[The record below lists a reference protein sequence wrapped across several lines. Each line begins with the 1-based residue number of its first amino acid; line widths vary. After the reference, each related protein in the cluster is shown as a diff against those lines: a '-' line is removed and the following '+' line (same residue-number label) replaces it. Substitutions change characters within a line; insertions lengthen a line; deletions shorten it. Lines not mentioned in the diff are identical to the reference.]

1 MHFTGAPFSIGSVC
15 FRFVFGIPGE
25 ENLEIMK
32 ALHHSKIRFITTRH
46 EQGAAFMADVYGR
59 LTGKAGVCL
68 STLGPGATNLVTGV
82 ADANSDGAPL
92 IAITGQVG
100 TERMHLTS
108 HQYLDLVGMFEPITK
123 RSKQIVRPDT
133 TNEIVR
139 IAFKY
144 AESEKPGAS
153 YIDLPCDIAAMEVPE
168 GPGRLMLTHHR
179 AALELP
185 DEDSVAQAASM
196 IREAKHPLIL
206 AGHSAVRNNAS
217 GALRMFAD
225 KLSVP
230 VVTTMMA
237 KGVVPDSDQNCVGT
251 IGIPETDYPDKALAQ
266 ADLVIAVGYDIVEF
280 APRKWN
286 GDSSHRIIHIDE
298 RATHVN
304 KLYQPEIE
312 VIGDI
317 SACLEKI
324 AEQCS
329 PCPEPLWAYNIRRER
344 LEDAGRFTDDVSYPV
359 KPQKVI
365 SDIRRILADDDI
377 LLCDVGAHK
386 MWVARDYP
394 CEEPKTCIISNGF
407 ATMGIAVPGA
417 VAAKL
422 IYPDKKILAVTGDG
436 GFLMNCQELE
446 TAVRIGT
453 NFVTLI
459 FHDGSYGLIKWR
471 CRFRQPGFCKAC
483 GKLRLQGL
491 PDQPYGG
498 SSPGA
503 RGCVPAEGTVC
514 YRLPC
519 GLPRESEAIGAAAGS
534 YYPFNVSPQN
544 KPVRSP
550 GGGSQFCGHEE
561 TVSAPPP
568 VLIQQ
573 IFVPVIHVPDYS
585 VILCG
590 SYSDRCVSS
599 VPSIRKKRRACQFS

>member
-1 MHFTGAPFSIGSVC
+1 MIFYPDEIILFFKYSRKQRRFGNAFYRSAFFNWQRLFCSFRRAAAAGEEQTAMNTAELLVRCLENEGV
-15 FRFVFGIPGE
+15 RFVFGIPGE

-251 IGIPETDYPDKALAQ
+251 IGIPETDYPDKALVQ

-286 GDSSHRIIHIDE
+286 GDSSHRII
-298 RATHVN
+298 
-304 KLYQPEIE
+304 
-312 VIGDI
+312 
-317 SACLEKI
+317 
-324 AEQCS
+324 

-365 SDIRRILADDDI
+365 SDIRRVLADDDI

-459 FHDGSYGLIKWR
+459 FHV
-471 CRFRQPGFCKAC
+471 KATM
-483 GKLRLQGL
+483 
-491 PDQPYGG
+491 
-498 SSPGA
+498 S
-503 RGCVPAEGTVC
+503 
-514 YRLPC
+514 
-519 GLPRESEAIGAAAGS
+519 I
-534 YYPFNVSPQN
+534 
-544 KPVRSP
+544 
-550 GGGSQFCGHEE
+550 
-561 TVSAPPP
+561 SATR
-568 VLIQQ
+568 
-573 IFVPVIHVPDYS
+573 
-585 VILCG
+585 IL
-590 SYSDRCVSS
+590 
-599 VPSIRKKRRACQFS
+599 